1 MKKIKLCCV
10 GRRRGHT
17 GKVFMCFFIV
27 DETNKP
33 LTEDYDCDEK
43 LRYYELKPRVSSKF
57 TIGNIYEFESKEDKS
72 IIVNSSKF
80 INHFSDENKIASW
93 HIADLAVRSEVS
105 LKNKEKTGIHE
116 IIEKTLK
123 PLRQRYYETDSLGKI
138 AIEIAVLNYMRR
150 GRG

>member
-57 TIGNIYEFESKEDKS
+57 TIGNIYEFELKK
-72 IIVNSSKF
+72 
-80 INHFSDENKIASW
+80 INQLLLI
-93 HIADLAVRSEVS
+93 
-105 LKNKEKTGIHE
+105 
-116 IIEKTLK
+116 
-123 PLRQRYYETDSLGKI
+123 
-138 AIEIAVLNYMRR
+138 VLNLLIILVMRIK
-150 GRG
+150 